1 VPQVAQNRCGFQPLG
16 TLSRAGETL
25 SAACQK
31 GKKMPQQGR
40 SSSAATAALLSF
52 MAKKNGTKKTRTK
65 STNQNIWASNIKRRG
80 EAVEAVFLGK
90 AALLGFVV
98 AKPWGE
104 SHRYDLIVDSGR
116 FLRIQVK
123 CTTCFSHSRYC
134 LSLKN
139 NGLVYTADDIDFL
152 AVYVLPKDTW
162 YLLPVEMVA
171 GKSGLELAP
180 GIATSMYEPYREAWP
195 LLASPPKTVGR
206 KHIPKPRPC
215 PEVSVRCATCP
226 LGK

>member
-1 VPQVAQNRCGFQPLG
+1 
-16 TLSRAGETL
+16 
-25 SAACQK
+25 
-31 GKKMPQQGR
+31 MP
-40 SSSAATAALLSF
+40 
-52 MAKKNGTKKTRTK
+52 KKNQTKNTNSK
-65 STNQNIWASNIKRRG
+65 STNTKNTWASNIKRRG

-90 AALLGFVV
+90 ASLLGFVV

-162 YLLPVEMVA
+162 YLLPIEMVA
-171 GKSGLELAP
+171 GKCAIELSP
-180 GIATSMYEPYREAWP
+180 GTPSSMYEPYREAWC
-195 LLASPPKTVGR
+195 LLARPPKAGGR
-206 KHIPKPRPC
+206 KPIPKPRLC
-215 PEVSVRCATCP
+215 PELAVRCAVCP
-226 LGK
+226 LRTHPPQGG

>member
-1 VPQVAQNRCGFQPLG
+1 
-16 TLSRAGETL
+16 
-25 SAACQK
+25 
-31 GKKMPQQGR
+31 
-40 SSSAATAALLSF
+40 
-52 MAKKNGTKKTRTK
+52 MAKKTSSKNTTKNKP
-65 STNQNIWASNIKRRG
+65 WASNIKRRG

-90 AALLGFVV
+90 ASLLGFVV

-152 AVYVLPKDTW
+152 AVLVIPKDIW

-171 GKSGLELAP
+171 GKCALELDP
-180 GIATSMYEPYREAWP
+180 GNPASMYEPYREAWP
-195 LLASPPKTVGR
+195 LLATPPKSQGR
-206 KHIPKPRPC
+206 KHIPKPRLRP
-215 PEVSVRCATCP
+215 
-226 LGK
+226 